1 MIIKNFIKAA
11 RLRTLPL
18 SISGIILGGFL
29 AMSDGLFNGVI
40 FSLALITT
48 IGFQVI
54 SNFANDYGDGVKGT
68 DAIRIGEERMV
79 SSGKISPMQMKK
91 AIMIS
96 VILTIIF
103 ALFLIYESFGLSNF
117 GYSVLFFILG
127 IVSVV
132 AAIKY
137 TVGNLAYG
145 YSGFGDVFVFLFF
158 GLLSV
163 LGSYFLFTKEIYF
176 LLALPA
182 ISIGLLSTA
191 VLNLNNMRD
200 YQNDKISA
208 YQTLFTCMLTISK
221 LGAPI
226 APFYMDRLYLDLI
239 QHTGKEAFKS
249 VNLADFPKANTVMID
264 KALESKMALAQMIS
278 SLVLSLRATEK
289 IKVRQPLQKIMIPVA
304 SAEQKEEI
312 LAISDLI
319 KHEVNIKEIEL
330 LEDASDILVK
340 QIKPNFKVLGP
351 RFGKDMRFVAT
362 AVQNLDADAIKEIEK
377 QGHLEVEINGK
388 FSTLELSDVEI
399 TSQDIEGWL
408 VANQGA
414 VTVALDVT
422 ITESL
427 REEGIAREL
436 VNRIQNLRKDSGFEL
451 TDHIDVFLVHE
462 TSMHKAIQ
470 TNLDYIKVET
480 LTHTLHE
487 VNQLD
492 EGIEIDFDDIS
503 TKLFIKKHN

>member
-79 SSGKISPMQMKK
+79 SSGKISPKQMKK

-117 GYSVLFFILG
+117 GYSLLFFILG

-176 LLALPA
+176 LLTLPA

-200 YQNDKISA
+200 YQNDKKSKKNTIVVKIGLKAAKRYHYSLLLLSFISA
-208 YQTLFTCMLTISK
+208 VSYVVITFTKTVQFIFLLAYIPLVIHALFV
-221 LGAPI
+221 
-226 APFYMDRLYLDLI
+226 Y
-239 QHTGKEAFKS
+239 
-249 VNLADFPKANTVMID
+249 NN
-264 KALESKMALAQMIS
+264 
-278 SLVLSLRATEK
+278 
-289 IKVRQPLQKIMIPVA
+289 
-304 SAEQKEEI
+304 KEE
-312 LAISDLI
+312 L
-319 KHEVNIKEIEL
+319 
-330 LEDASDILVK
+330 
-340 QIKPNFKVLGP
+340 
-351 RFGKDMRFVAT
+351 R
-362 AVQNLDADAIKEIEK
+362 LDA
-377 QGHLEVEINGK
+377 
-388 FSTLELSDVEI
+388 ELKK
-399 TSQDIEGWL
+399 
-408 VANQGA
+408 
-414 VTVALDVT
+414 VALST
-422 ITESL
+422 
-427 REEGIAREL
+427 
-436 VNRIQNLRKDSGFEL
+436 
-451 TDHIDVFLVHE
+451 FLFSVLLGLG
-462 TSMHKAIQ
+462 Q
-470 TNLDYIKVET
+470 VL
-480 LTHTLHE
+480 
-487 VNQLD
+487 
-492 EGIEIDFDDIS
+492 
-503 TKLFIKKHN
+503 